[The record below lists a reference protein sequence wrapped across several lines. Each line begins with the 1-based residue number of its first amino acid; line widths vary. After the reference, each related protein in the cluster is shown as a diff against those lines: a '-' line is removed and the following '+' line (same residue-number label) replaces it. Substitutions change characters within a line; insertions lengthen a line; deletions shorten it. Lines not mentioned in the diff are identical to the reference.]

1 MKGRFRKNF
10 YCDLICN
17 HHQRHHHQEADDMNY
32 LSIGGGDNKIHGRLF
47 TQETLKTEHDL
58 EK

>member
-32 LSIGGGDNKIHGRLF
+32 LSIGGGTTKSTDDFLHRKH
-47 TQETLKTEHDL
+47 
-58 EK
+58 